1 MGFISSAIDGLIK
14 GLGDGMLSLGEW
26 MLQAGYEAW
35 KGCSAVTV
43 DYVLKDPSSQESA
56 WSLVTGS
63 IYSVSLA
70 IAASL
75 SILYF
80 VIGWLRESIDI
91 RNNFTLENMFRSFIR
106 YILTASL
113 LANSLN
119 LVTGITECTT
129 AVVSS
134 VGANGWDGEP
144 EGIFHGLRTSMEEDG
159 DIGGIDW
166 FAMGFGGML
175 GGLIGG
181 LVILVCGVG
190 LILSVLSRL
199 FNLLLCIPFAPV
211 AFAGFAGGQELSQTG
226 IAWIRTYLSYA
237 LEAVVIVLA
246 IAVSFGM
253 FADAALFD
261 AKDPTLVSLILKIC
275 EFCVP
280 MVAACAC
287 VRGANLVVRRCL
299 GLG

>member
-1 MGFISSAIDGLIK
+1 MGFISSAIDGLIQ
-14 GLGDGMLSLGEW
+14 GLGEGMLSLGEW

-43 DYVLKDPSSQESA
+43 EYLLQEPSSQASA
-56 WSLVTGS
+56 WSLVTGNL
-63 IYSVSLA
+63 YSMSLA

-91 RNNFTLENMFRSFIR
+91 RNNFTLENMFRFFIR
-106 YILTASL
+106 YLLTASL
-113 LANSLN
+113 LVHSLS
-119 LVTGITECTT
+119 LLTGITECTT

-134 VGANGWDGEP
+134 IGAQGWTTEP
-144 EGIFHGLRTSMEEDG
+144 EGVFDALRTAMEADADLEG
-159 DIGGIDW
+159 MDW
-166 FAMGFGGML
+166 FALGFGGL
-175 GGLIGG
+175 FGGLLGG
-181 LVILVCGVG
+181 LVILVCGVN

-211 AFAGFAGGQELSQTG
+211 AFAGFAGGHELSQSG

-246 IAVSFGM
+246 ITLSFGL
-253 FADAALFD
+253 FADASLFQETEVNLV
-261 AKDPTLVSLILKIC
+261 TLLLKIC

-280 MVAACAC
+280 MVTACAC
-287 VRGANLVVRRCL
+287 VKGANLVVRRCL